1 MTTIHDAIKILSELT
16 EADLRSRLDQLAAE
30 QQAAK
35 VLLRAVVRRDQT
47 FRRAG
52 VDPRREQQGK
62 HPADGPG

>member
-35 VLLRAVVRRDQT
+35 VLLRAVVRRDYYLNQ
-47 FRRAG
+47 RVA
-52 VDPRREQQGK
+52 RENAQ
-62 HPADGPG
+62 